1 MLDRIEIKIE
11 KAHLKEIKKLYKS
24 AFPFNERA
32 PFFLIKKRMQE
43 DICQFANIYYNDRFV
58 GFFYLLGDSNLEYIF
73 YFAIQKEFRH
83 KGIGSTA
90 LQKLNEMFKD
100 KKVFLAMEPI
110 DKDAPNLEERE
121 ARLAFYESNGYM
133 MLNRR
138 VKEGPMIYELLGLN
152 CDITKEEYNNL
163 IYKFTANKYKKYIGM
178 ID

>member
-1 MLDRIEIKIE
+1 
-11 KAHLKEIKKLYKS
+11 
-24 AFPFNERA
+24 
-32 PFFLIKKRMQE
+32 
-43 DICQFANIYYNDRFV
+43 
-58 GFFYLLGDSNLEYIF
+58 
-73 YFAIQKEFRH
+73 
-83 KGIGSTA
+83 
-90 LQKLNEMFKD
+90 MFKD

-121 ARLAFYESNGYM
+121 ARLAFYESNGYT

-138 VKEGPMIYELLGLN
+138 VKEGPMIYELVGLN